1 MSDSRIL
8 FAAPKSG
15 SGKTMITCG
24 VLAIL
29 KKRELR
35 VKAFKCGPDFID
47 PMFHRNVL
55 GVVSGNLD
63 TFFTDADVT
72 RYIFNKD
79 CDTRDI
85 AVIEGVMGYYDGV
98 GGNSTEGSTYEVAK
112 VTDTPVILIVDGK
125 GASVSLA
132 AMIRGI
138 VEYRD
143 DSNIVGVILNR
154 VSAGYY
160 DRLKALIE
168 EECGLEVFGYV
179 PELKG
184 LSVPSRHL
192 GLVMPEELDE
202 IKEWKDILTTR
213 LEETLD
219 IDAILRAADIS
230 RDKYTRA
237 FCGEDAHVLLE
248 TGTSAIDIP
257 KLPNKVRIAVARDD
271 AFSFY
276 YSENMDIL
284 REMGAEIAE
293 FSPLRGEPIPENTD
307 GLIIGGGYP
316 ENYVTELEKSPTT
329 DEILNVLKD
338 GMPCL
343 AECGGFLYLQKELK
357 NAEGISGDM
366 TGVLDGSGFPVG
378 KLSRFGYVELE
389 AVKSGVL
396 GDRGEIIRGHEFHH
410 WDCTKNGS
418 DFTAHKKGR
427 EDYACMVHTD
437 TLAAGFPHLYYYSNP
452 KMVYSFLEA
461 ALSYQAERLSSN
473 HWDGIAKPLDS
484 LGLLEKSV
492 KKICRIN
499 MNAGPDALERIKHR
513 ALLTFCGDHGVVC
526 EGVTQTGKTVTRIVS
541 ENFAKGSS
549 SVNYMAEVAG
559 VDVYPVD
566 IGMDT
571 DRYPDRT
578 LVKGAVIDRKVRR
591 GTGNIAVE
599 PAMTYEECRQAL
611 DAGCELVGELK
622 RMGYGIVATGEM
634 GIGNTT
640 PTSALAA
647 LYLRLDAEAVTGRG
661 AGLSDEGLALK
672 RNVIYRTVRRV
683 RELGITD
690 PFEILAQAG
699 GLEIAGMAGAFLGG
713 VKYRMPIVIDGAISS
728 VAALAAYR
736 MDERV
741 RNFALASHESEEL
754 TGKLALEELG
764 LEAPVHAGMCL
775 GEGTGAMTL
784 FPLLDMAASV
794 YLNMGSFDD
803 YSIEKYK
810 RYGNEK

>member
-29 KKRELR
+29 KKRGLR

-55 GVVSGNLD
+55 GVESGNLD
-63 TFFTDADVT
+63 TFFTDEDAT
-72 RYIFNKD
+72 RYIFNKNCAD
-79 CDTRDI
+79 RDI
-85 AVIEGVMGYYDGV
+85 AVIEGVMGYYDGL
-98 GGNSTEGSTYEVAK
+98 GGNSTEGSTYEVAR

-138 VEYRD
+138 AQYRE

-154 VSAGYY
+154 VSPGYY
-160 DRLKALIE
+160 DRLKSLIE
-168 EECGLEVFGYV
+168 EECGLNVFGYV

-202 IKEWKDILTTR
+202 IKEWRDTLTNR

-230 RDKYTRA
+230 RDKYTRVS
-237 FCGEDAHVLLE
+237 CGEDANVLLE
-248 TGTSAIDIP
+248 TGASVIDIP
-257 KLPNKVRIAVARDD
+257 KLPNKVRIAVARDG

-284 REMGAEIAE
+284 KEMGAEIVE
-293 FSPLRGEPIPENTD
+293 FSPLAGESIPDDTD

-316 ENYVTELEKSPTT
+316 ENYVSELEKSPTT
-329 DEILNVLKD
+329 AEILMALKN

-343 AECGGFLYLQKELK
+343 AECGGFLYLQRELK
-357 NAEGISGDM
+357 NAEGISGKM
-366 TGVLDGSGFPVG
+366 AGVLDGSGFPVG
-378 KLSRFGYVELE
+378 RLNRFGYVELK
-389 AVKSGVL
+389 ALKSGVL
-396 GDRGEIIRGHEFHH
+396 GDRGAVIRGHEFHH
-410 WDCTKNGS
+410 WDCTENGS
-418 DFTAHKKGR
+418 DFNAHKRGR
-427 EDYACMVHTD
+427 DDYACMVHTD

-452 KMVYSFLEA
+452 KMIYSFLEA
-461 ALSYQAERLSSN
+461 ALGYKAERLSAK

-484 LGLLEKSV
+484 LGLLEKYI

-499 MNAGPDALERIKHR
+499 LSAGPEALERLGHR

-526 EGVTQTGKTVTRIVS
+526 EGVTQTGKAVTQIVS
-541 ENFAKGSS
+541 ENFAKGCS
-549 SVNYMAEVAG
+549 SVNYMASVAG
-559 VDVYPVD
+559 VDVFPID

-571 DRYPDRT
+571 DEYPKKE

-591 GTGNIAVE
+591 GSGNIAVE
-599 PAMTYEECRQAL
+599 PAMTRDECRQAL
-611 DAGCELVGELK
+611 NAGCELVGELK
-622 RMGYGIVATGEM
+622 RKGYGIVATGEM

-640 PTSALAA
+640 PTSVLAA
-647 LYLRLDAEAVTGRG
+647 LYLGLDAAQVTGRG
-661 AGLSDEGLALK
+661 AGLSDEGLTVK
-672 RNVIYRTVRRV
+672 RKVIDRAIKRV
-683 RELGITD
+683 RELGMTD
-690 PFEILAQAG
+690 PFDILAQAG

-736 MDERV
+736 MDNRV
-741 RNFALASHESEEL
+741 KAFALASHESEEL
-754 TGKLALEELG
+754 TGKLALEEMG
-764 LEAPVHAGMCL
+764 LDAPVHAGMCL

-784 FPLLDMAASV
+784 LPLLDMAAAV
-794 YLNMGSFDD
+794 YTNMGRFDD
-803 YSIEKYK
+803 YSIETYK
-810 RYGNEK
+810 RFGNEK

>member
-1 MSDSRIL
+1 MKMSDSRIL

-29 KKRELR
+29 KKRGLR

-55 GVVSGNLD
+55 GVESGNLD
-63 TFFTDADVT
+63 TFFTDADTT

-79 CDTRDI
+79 RDARDI

-138 VEYRD
+138 AEYRD
-143 DSNIVGVILNR
+143 DSNIAGVILNR

-168 EECGLEVFGYV
+168 EECGLKVFGYV
-179 PELKG
+179 PELKN

-192 GLVMPEELDE
+192 GLVQPEELDG
-202 IKEWKDILTTR
+202 INAWKETLTEK
-213 LEETLD
+213 LDETLD
-219 IDAILRAADIS
+219 IDGILKAACVS
-230 RDKYTRA
+230 GGKVST
-237 FCGEDAHVLLE
+237 
-248 TGTSAIDIP
+248 AIDIP
-257 KLPNKVRIAVARDD
+257 RLPQKVKIAVARDE

-293 FSPLRGEPIPENTD
+293 FSPLGGEPVPENTD

-329 DEILNVLKD
+329 AEISKAVKG

-357 NAEGISGDM
+357 NAEGISGNM

-389 AVKSGVL
+389 TVKSGVL
-396 GDRGEIIRGHEFHH
+396 GDGRQTIRGHEFHH
-410 WDCTKNGS
+410 WDCTENGS

-427 EDYACMVHTD
+427 NDYACMVHTD

-452 KMVYSFLEA
+452 KMIYSFLEEA
-461 ALSYQAERLSSN
+461 MSYQAERLSSK

-484 LGLLEKSV
+484 LGLLEKNV
-492 KKICRIN
+492 KKICWIN
-499 MNAGPDALERIKHR
+499 MNAGPEALERIKHR

-526 EGVTQTGKTVTRIVS
+526 EGVTQTGKDVTRIVS

-549 SVNYMAEVAG
+549 SVNYMAGVAG

-571 DRYPDRT
+571 DRYPGRS

-599 PAMTYEECRQAL
+599 PAMTYDECRQAL
-611 DAGCELVGELK
+611 NAGCELVGELK

-647 LYLRLDAEAVTGRG
+647 LYMGLDADAVTGRG

-672 RNVIYRTVRRV
+672 RNVIDRTVRRV

-728 VAALAAYR
+728 VAALAAFR

-741 RNFALASHESEEL
+741 RDFALASHESEEL
-754 TGKLALEELG
+754 TGKLALEEMG

-803 YSIEKYK
+803 YSIETYK

>member
-1 MSDSRIL
+1 MSDRRIL
-8 FAAPKSG
+8 FAAPGSG

-29 KKRELR
+29 KKRGLR

-55 GVVSGNLD
+55 GVPSGNLD
-63 TFFTDADVT
+63 TFFTDAGTT
-72 RYIFNKD
+72 RYILNKD
-79 CDTRDI
+79 CGERDI
-85 AVIEGVMGYYDGV
+85 AVIEGVMGYYDGL

-112 VTDTPVILIVDGK
+112 VTDTPVILVVDGK

-138 VEYRD
+138 AEYRK
-143 DSNIVGVILNR
+143 DSGIVGVILNR
-154 VSAGYY
+154 VSPGYY
-160 DRLKALIE
+160 DRIRTLIE
-168 EECGLEVFGYV
+168 NECGLKVFGYA
-179 PELKG
+179 PELKE
-184 LSVPSRHL
+184 LAVPSRHL
-192 GLVMPEELDE
+192 GLVLPEE
-202 IKEWKDILTTR
+202 IKEISEWREALTEK
-213 LEETLD
+213 LESTLD
-219 IDAILRAADIS
+219 IDAILKAAEVKAEKGAYS
-230 RDKYTRA
+230 AAK
-237 FCGEDAHVLLE
+237 
-248 TGTSAIDIP
+248 TSAIEIP
-257 KLPNKVRIAVARDD
+257 KLPKKVRISVAKDG

-284 REMGAEIAE
+284 REMGAEIVE
-293 FSPLRGEPIPENTD
+293 FSPLGGDPIPDDTD

-316 ENYVTELEKSPTT
+316 ENYVTELENSETT
-329 DEILNVLKD
+329 REIAKAVSG

-357 NAEGISGDM
+357 DAEGKSGSM
-366 TGVLDGSGFPVG
+366 AGVLGGSGFPSG
-378 KLSRFGYVELE
+378 GLSRFGYVELE
-389 AVKSGVL
+389 AANCGVL
-396 GDRGEIIRGHEFHH
+396 GDRGGTIRGHEFHH
-410 WDCTKNGS
+410 WDCTMNGS
-418 DFTAHKKGR
+418 DFTAHKMGR
-427 EDYACMVHTD
+427 DDYACIVHTD

-461 ALSYQAERLSSN
+461 ALSYQAGRISAR
-473 HWDGIAKPLDS
+473 HWDKTAKPLDS
-484 LGLLEKSV
+484 LGLLEKSI

-499 MNAGPDALERIKHR
+499 LSAGPEALEGIKRR

-526 EGVTQTGKTVTRIVS
+526 EGVTQTGKEVTRIVS
-541 ENFAKGSS
+541 ENFARGSS
-549 SVNYMAEVAG
+549 SVNYMASVAD
-559 VDVYPVD
+559 VDVYPID

-571 DRYPDRT
+571 DVYPERE

-591 GTGNIAVE
+591 GTGNIAVG
-599 PAMTYEECRQAL
+599 PAMTLEECRKAL
-611 DAGCELVGELK
+611 EAGCELAGRLK
-622 RMGYGIVATGEM
+622 SMGYGIIATGEM

-640 PTSALAA
+640 STSVLAA
-647 LYLRLDAEAVTGRG
+647 LYMGLGAEDVTGRG
-661 AGLSDEGLALK
+661 AGLSDKGLELK
-672 RNVIYRTVRRV
+672 KKVIDRAIGRV
-683 RELGITD
+683 RGLGITD

-713 VKYRMPIVIDGAISS
+713 VRYRIPVVIDGAISA

-736 MDERV
+736 MDKRV
-741 RNFALASHESEEL
+741 RDFALASHESEEI
-754 TGKLALEELG
+754 TGKLALEEMG

-803 YSIEKYK
+803 YSIECYK
-810 RYGNEK
+810 RYGNES